1 MGSLACVCACA
12 VGPPLTG
19 PSSPVSFFSASV
31 ILCRVTESRV
41 PEAELVL
48 AAVLVVVLPDDRAD
62 WATAVGPP
70 LATSSE
76 LVMTYGC

>member
-1 MGSLACVCACA
+1 MGSLACDCACA

-19 PSSPVSFFSASV
+19 RASPVSFFSASV
-31 ILCRVTESRV
+31 ILCRVSESRV
-41 PEAELVL
+41 PDALLVL
-48 AAVLVVVLPDDRAD
+48 AAVLEVVLPDDRTD

-76 LVMTYGC
+76 LVITC